1 MLALEIVF
9 LGVLFAVVVNIWAWP
24 RGKKG
29 GRSCSHN
36 AVIRAYDGVGDVI
49 AISKTGD
56 KA

>member
-29 GRSCSHN
+29 GRSRSHN
-36 AVIRAYDGVGDVI
+36 AVIRVYDGGWQRHRDF
-49 AISKTGD
+49 KD
-56 KA
+56 RR